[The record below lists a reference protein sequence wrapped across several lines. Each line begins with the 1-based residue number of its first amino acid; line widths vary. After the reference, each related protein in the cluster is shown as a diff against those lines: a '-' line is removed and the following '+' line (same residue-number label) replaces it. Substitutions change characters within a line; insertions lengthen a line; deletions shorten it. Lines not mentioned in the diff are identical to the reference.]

1 MFGDVRA
8 CLEASAGA
16 VEQGSKCSDSH
27 RDEMLLQALLEKLL
41 LPGLEFLQSLQGAAA
56 RRCPE

>member
-1 MFGDVRA
+1 MFGDACA

-41 LPGLEFLQSLQGAAA
+41 LSGLEFLQSLQGAAA
-56 RRCPE
+56 R

>member
-1 MFGDVRA
+1 MLMLGDVGA

-16 VEQGSKCSDSH
+16 VEQGTKCCDSH

-41 LPGLEFLQSLQGAAA
+41 LPGLEFL
-56 RRCPE
+56 